1 MKNGFKLEEASDS
14 EKEKNYYKDLIAS
27 GSDEEDKEKNKQEDI
42 EQYRKKLLDGL
53 KGDKSLLFNKNG
65 G

>member
-27 GSDEEDKEKNKQEDI
+27 GSDEEDKEKNKQEEI
-42 EQYRKKLLDGL
+42 E
-53 KGDKSLLFNKNG
+53 
-65 G
+65 